1 MKKTNETRFYEEVD
15 RPGFYSWVKALRNKD
30 GDILAIEVYSKDES
44 HHFDELSEAEQEKV
58 LAWIQANV
66 QPRETPLEGHT
77 SYGMKHVL
85 QHRTNIYVTNNQFKE
100 AMLLCGFYP
109 VCIDELNWRYSIS
122 KASPIFQEQEDRRCG
137 LLIPECV
144 MKYPH
149 ADWVYNNGAW
159 ECGNCGEEGD
169 TGGKWYDPDWQ
180 PTLEQCPYCGAIMGD
195 KDAPFPIVKV

>member
-1 MKKTNETRFYEEVD
+1 MQQNNETRFYEQAD
-15 RPGFYSWVKALRNKD
+15 RPGFYSWVTTLRNEA
-30 GDILAIEVYSKDES
+30 GDILAIEVHTKDED

-66 QPRETPLEGHT
+66 QPMKTPLNGHT
-77 SYGMKHVL
+77 SYGMKHTL

-109 VCIDELNWRYSIS
+109 VRVDEINWCYSIS
-122 KASPIFQEQEDRRCG
+122 KASPIFQVQEDRRCG

-159 ECGNCGEEGD
+159 ECGNCGEEG
-169 TGGKWYDPDWQ
+169 GIEGEWYAPDWQ
-180 PTLEQCPYCGAIMGD
+180 PTPRQCPCCGAIMGD
-195 KDAPFPIVKV
+195 KDAPFPVIKV